1 MIYLG
6 TTLIDATSPEYA
18 KKQWVQNQGYMT
30 ELPATTA
37 TKDYV
42 DGSIGTLN
50 TSVNNAIDGIETE
63 LTHKYSFTRAY
74 RDFTNNQ
81 NWDELGIYNIPLSK
95 GTFGDGDAEV
105 DANSYGYVVINDAI
119 NVDSNMY
126 GEFPVSWYGMTDYI
140 GNELSTK
147 QNTLVSGTNIKTIN
161 NQSILGSGNLS
172 LDLQLYQVVQSLP
185 SQDINVN
192 KIYLLPISDGSTATN
207 QFDEYMYVN
216 NTWEKIGSIGGSQI
230 DLTDYLTIADAS
242 QNFATKASLADYVQT
257 TNLDTAV
264 SNLNYVKSSTLSN
277 YLTTSTASQ
286 TYLTIAD
293 ASTTYV
299 KDASLD
305 SKVTGL
311 GYAKT
316 SALPTAYS
324 DLTNDKGYKAIVL
337 CTEAEYAAMVS
348 GGTVDPDTVYLT
360 H

>member
-1 MIYLG
+1 MIYLV

-81 NWDELGIYNIPLSK
+81 NWNELGIYNIPLSK
-95 GTFGDGDAEV
+95 GTFGDGASEV

-140 GNELSTK
+140 SNELSTK

-161 NQSILGSGNLS
+161 NQSILGKGNLS
-172 LDLQLYQVVQSLP
+172 
-185 SQDINVN
+185 
-192 KIYLLPISDGSTATN
+192 
-207 QFDEYMYVN
+207 
-216 NTWEKIGSIGGSQI
+216 I
-230 DLTDYLTIADAS
+230 DL
-242 QNFATKASLADYVQT
+242 
-257 TNLDTAV
+257 
-264 SNLNYVKSSTLSN
+264 
-277 YLTTSTASQ
+277 
-286 TYLTIAD
+286 
-293 ASTTYV
+293 
-299 KDASLD
+299 
-305 SKVTGL
+305 
-311 GYAKT
+311 
-316 SALPTAYS
+316 
-324 DLTNDKGYKAIVL
+324 
-337 CTEAEYAAMVS
+337 
-348 GGTVDPDTVYLT
+348 
-360 H
+360 